1 MKLTKKQYVLIGLSL
16 IIVGVLIY
24 VYVKRKKPSK
34 VAIKGDVL
42 DMKSPIKLASKE
54 EKYSGSNQMPNFYN
68 LRTKIDVEGKKKV
81 FPFEIKKIT
90 EGPIELPNRRS
101 LINKDIKFRFIDVV
115 PGEKIKIVA
124 LINLSYTMDHLAFND
139 DFLVT
144 DKDNLLSYSQAV
156 NNFRIV

>member
-54 EKYSGSNQMPNFYN
+54 YSGSMPNFYN

-81 FPFEIKKIT
+81 FPFEIEKVT